1 VALQPNSFNHEGHDE
16 KHEGKIFHRRGA
28 EDAEKDM
35 PQRHQE

>member
-1 VALQPNSFNHEGHDE
+1 VALQPNSFNHEGHE